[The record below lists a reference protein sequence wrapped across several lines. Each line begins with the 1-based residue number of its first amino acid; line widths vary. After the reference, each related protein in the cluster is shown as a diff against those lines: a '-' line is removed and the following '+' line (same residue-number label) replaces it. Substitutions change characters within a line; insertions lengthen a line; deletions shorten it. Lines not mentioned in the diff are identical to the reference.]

1 MIKVTLEHGATA
13 TLEMRATAAQALQAL
28 GVARD
33 KQVVAARINGAMA
46 DLSQPLTTDCTIA
59 PVRLDSPEGL
69 EIMRHSAAHL
79 MAEAVRNLFPGVKV
93 AIGPAIEAGFYYDF
107 DVPEPF
113 TPEDLAKIETH
124 MAELTAQ
131 NQPFRRDEV
140 AREQAINYFR
150 GEGEAYKVE
159 LLEEIPQDQVS
170 LYQQGSFIDLCRG
183 PHIPSTGYIKAFK
196 LTATSGAY
204 WRGDERRP
212 MLQRIY
218 GTAFATRKELAHHLE
233 LLEEAKR
240 RDHRRL
246 GRELELYS
254 IEEEAGPGMVIYH
267 PKGAL
272 LRSLIETFERR
283 EHLKRGYQ
291 LVMGPQMLKADLWK
305 RSGHWDNYRDNMYFT
320 EVEGQGYGIKPMNC
334 LAHMLIYKSKVRSYR
349 ELPLRFFELGTVLR
363 HERSGVLHGLTRVR
377 QFTQDDAHILCM
389 PEQVESEILGVLN
402 FVAEVMAIFGFD
414 YEVELSTR
422 PEKSIGSDAEWDLAT
437 NALTGALQTWGRP
450 YGVCAGEGAFY
461 GPKIDIKLKDAL
473 QRRWQCATI
482 QCDFTLPERFDLA
495 YIGPDGERHR
505 PVMLHRVILGSLER
519 FMGVLIEHFAG
530 AFPVWLAPVQA
541 IMLPITDRVH
551 TYAQEVAQ
559 ALRDADLRVEVDT
572 RPETLRYKIR
582 EAQVQKIPYMVIMG
596 DREAADRTLAPR
608 LRDGTEL
615 KGVPLEA
622 FIERLQKESQTPS
635 PGLETVSPKATKNGD
650 GPLIIDV
657 HGGGIA
663 GIGPMGPQK

>member
-1 MIKVTLEHGATA
+1 MIKVTLDHGATT
-13 TLEMRATAAQALQAL
+13 TLEPGATVAQAFQAL
-28 GVARD
+28 EVAADR
-33 KQVVAARINGAMA
+33 QVVAVRINGDQA
-46 DLSQPLTTDCTIA
+46 DLSRALTQDCTIA
-59 PVRLDSPEGL
+59 PIRLDSPEGL

-79 MAEAVRNLFPGVKV
+79 MAEAVRDLFPGVKV
-93 AIGPAIEAGFYYDF
+93 AIGPAIESGFYYDF

-113 TPEDLAKIETH
+113 TPEDLARIEAH
-124 MAELTAQ
+124 MAQLTAQ
-131 NQPFRRDEV
+131 DEPFRRDEMD
-140 AREQAINYFR
+140 REQAIGYFR
-150 GEGEAYKVE
+150 GQGEVYKVE
-159 LLEEIPQDQVS
+159 LLEEIPGDKVS
-170 LYQQGSFIDLCRG
+170 LYQQGNFIDLCRG
-183 PHIPSTGYIKAFK
+183 PHLPSTGYIKAFK

-218 GTAFATRKELAHHLE
+218 GTAFPSPEELAQHLE

-246 GRELELYS
+246 GRELGLFS

-272 LRSLIETFERR
+272 LRSFIEDFERR

-291 LVMGPQMLKADLWK
+291 MVMGPQMLKADLWK
-305 RSGHWDNYRDNMYFT
+305 RSGHWDNYRDHMYFT
-320 EVEGQGYGIKPMNC
+320 DVEGQMYGIKPMNC
-334 LAHMLIYKSKVRSYR
+334 VAHMLIYKSKVRSYR
-349 ELPLRFFELGTVLR
+349 ELPLRLFELGTVLR

-377 QFTQDDAHILCM
+377 QFTQDDAHILCT
-389 PEQVESEILGVLN
+389 PEQVESEILGVLK
-402 FVAEVMAIFGFD
+402 FVAEVMAIFGFE

-422 PEKSIGSDAEWDLAT
+422 PEKSIGTEAEWDLAT
-437 NALTGALQTWGRP
+437 NALMGALQTWGLP
-450 YGVCAGEGAFY
+450 YDRCEGEGAFY

-482 QCDFTLPERFDLA
+482 QCDFTLPERFDLT
-495 YIGPDGERHR
+495 YVGPDGERHR

-519 FMGVLIEHFAG
+519 FMGVLVEHFAG

-541 IMLPITDRVH
+541 ILLPITDRVH
-551 TYAQEVAQ
+551 PYAQEVAGL
-559 ALRDADLRVEVDT
+559 LREADLRVEVDT

-615 KGVPLEA
+615 KDVPLEA
-622 FIERLQKESQTPS
+622 FIQRLREESRIPS
-635 PGLETVSPKATKNGD
+635 PGL
-650 GPLIIDV
+650 
-657 HGGGIA
+657 
-663 GIGPMGPQK
+663 

>member
-1 MIKVTLEHGATA
+1 MIKVTLDQGATI
-13 TLEMRATAAQALQAL
+13 TLAPGATAAQAFEAL
-28 GVARD
+28 GLAKD
-33 KQVVAARINGAMA
+33 APVVAARINGDLV
-46 DLSQPLTTDCTIA
+46 DLSRPLAGDCTIA
-59 PVRLDSPEGL
+59 PIRLDSPEGL

-93 AIGPAIEAGFYYDF
+93 AIGPAIESGFYYDF
-107 DVPEPF
+107 GVPEPF

-124 MAELTAQ
+124 MTELTAQ
-131 NQPFRRDEV
+131 DLPFRRDDMS
-140 AREQAINYFR
+140 REQAINYFR
-150 GEGEAYKVE
+150 SEGEAYKVE
-159 LLEEIPQDQVS
+159 LLEEIPQEKVS
-170 LYQQGSFIDLCRG
+170 LYQQGNFIDLCRG
-183 PHIPSTGYIKAFK
+183 PHIPSTGYIRAFK

-218 GTAFATRKELAHHLE
+218 GTAFATKAELARHLE

-246 GRELELYS
+246 GRELELFS

-272 LRSLIETFERR
+272 LRSLIENFERR

-291 LVMGPQMLKADLWK
+291 MVMGPQMLKADLWK
-305 RSGHWDNYRDNMYFT
+305 RSGHWDNYRDHMYFT
-320 EVEGQGYGIKPMNC
+320 EVEGQMYGIKPMNC
-334 LAHMLIYKSKVRSYR
+334 LAHMLIYQSQIRSYR
-349 ELPLRFFELGTVLR
+349 DLPLRFFELGTVLR

-389 PEQVESEILGVLN
+389 PEQVEEEILEVLK

-422 PEKSIGSDAEWDLAT
+422 PEKSIGTDAEWELAD
-437 NALTGALQTWGRP
+437 NALVGALKTWGLP
-450 YGVCAGEGAFY
+450 YDICAGEGAFY

-473 QRRWQCATI
+473 GRRWQCATI

-541 IMLPITDRVH
+541 ILLPITDRTH
-551 TYAQEVAQ
+551 AYAQEVAGL
-559 ALRDADLRVEVDT
+559 LREADIRVEVDT
-572 RPETLRYKIR
+572 RQETLRYKIR
-582 EAQVQKIPYMVIMG
+582 EAQGQKIPYMVIMG

-615 KGVPLEA
+615 KGVSLED
-622 FIERLQKESQTPS
+622 FLQRLREESRTPS
-635 PGLETVSPKATKNGD
+635 PGLATVSPKAAKNGD
-650 GPLIIDV
+650 ESQQIDV

-663 GIGPMGPQK
+663 GIGPIGQ

>member
-1 MIKVTLEHGATA
+1 MIKVTLDHGSTITLEKGATV
-13 TLEMRATAAQALQAL
+13 AQALKAL
-28 GVARD
+28 DVAADR
-33 KQVVAARINGAMA
+33 QVVAARVNGNAV
-46 DLSQPLTTDCTIA
+46 DLTQPLEADCTVA
-59 PVRLDSPEGL
+59 PIPLDSPEGL

-79 MAEAVRNLFPGVKV
+79 MAEAVRDLFPGVKV
-93 AIGPAIEAGFYYDF
+93 AIGPAIEGGFYYDF

-113 TPEDLAKIETH
+113 TPEDLEKIEAH

-131 NQPFRRDEV
+131 DQPFRRDELS
-140 AREQAINYFR
+140 REQALRYFR
-150 GEGEAYKVE
+150 DQGEAYKVE
-159 LLEEIPQDQVS
+159 LLEEIPQENVS
-170 LYQQGSFIDLCRG
+170 LYQQGTFIDLCRG
-183 PHIPSTGYIKAFK
+183 PHIPSTGYLKAFK
-196 LTATSGAY
+196 LTAASGAY

-218 GTAFATRKELAHHLE
+218 GTAFATREELARHLE

-246 GRELELYS
+246 GRELGLFS

-272 LRSLIETFERR
+272 LRSLIEDFERR

-291 LVMGPQMLKADLWK
+291 MVMGPQMLKADLWR
-305 RSGHWDNYRDNMYFT
+305 RSGHWDNYRDHMYFT
-320 EVEGQGYGIKPMNC
+320 EVEGQMYGIKPMNC

-349 ELPLRFFELGTVLR
+349 ELPLRLFELGTVLR

-389 PEQVESEILGVLN
+389 PEQVESEILGVLE

-422 PEKSIGSDAEWDLAT
+422 PEKSIGTEAEWNLAT
-437 NALTGALQTWGRP
+437 NALIGALKTRGQP
-450 YGVCAGEGAFY
+450 YDICEGEGAFY

-482 QCDFTLPERFDLA
+482 QCDFTLPERFDLT
-495 YIGPDGERHR
+495 YVGPDGERHR

-519 FMGVLIEHFAG
+519 FMGVLVEHFAG

-541 IMLPITDRVH
+541 ILLPITDRVH
-551 TYAQEVAQ
+551 PYAQDVAR
-559 ALRDADLRVEVDT
+559 ALLDADLRVEVDT

-596 DREAADRTLAPR
+596 DREAAARTLAPR

-615 KGVPLEA
+615 KDVPVEA
-622 FIERLQKESQTPS
+622 FVQRLQEESRIPS
-635 PGLETVSPKATKNGD
+635 P
-650 GPLIIDV
+650 
-657 HGGGIA
+657 A
-663 GIGPMGPQK
+663 GSSS

>member
-1 MIKVTLEHGATA
+1 MIKVTLDRGPTITLEQGATV
-13 TLEMRATAAQALQAL
+13 AQAFQAL
-28 GVARD
+28 DVATD
-33 KQVVAARINGAMA
+33 HTVVAARLDGEAV
-46 DLSQPLTTDCTIA
+46 DLNHKLTQNCTIA
-59 PVRLDSPEGL
+59 PISLDSPQGL

-79 MAEAVRNLFPGVKV
+79 MAEAVRDLFPGVKV

-113 TPEDLAKIETH
+113 TPEDLIKIETH

-131 NQPFRRDEV
+131 DQPFRRDEMN
-140 AREQAINYFR
+140 REQAISYFKSQ
-150 GEGEAYKVE
+150 GEAYKVE
-159 LLEEIPQDQVS
+159 LLEEIPQDKVS
-170 LYQQGSFIDLCRG
+170 LYQQGNFIDLCRG
-183 PHIPSTGYIKAFK
+183 PHIPTTGFIKAFK

-218 GTAFATRKELAHHLE
+218 GTAFATQEELDRHLE

-246 GRELELYS
+246 GRELGLFS
-254 IEEEAGPGMVIYH
+254 IEEDAGPGMVIYH

-272 LRSLIETFERR
+272 LRSLIEDFERR

-291 LVMGPQMLKADLWK
+291 MVMGPQMLKADLWK

-320 EVEGQGYGIKPMNC
+320 EVEGQMYGIKPMNC
-334 LAHMLIYKSKVRSYR
+334 LAHMLIYKSRVRSYR

-389 PEQVESEILGVLN
+389 PEQVESEILGVLK
-402 FVAEVMAIFGFD
+402 FVSEVMAIFGFE

-422 PEKSIGSDAEWDLAT
+422 PEKSIGTDAEWDLAT
-437 NALTGALQTWGRP
+437 NALLGALKTWGVA
-450 YGVCAGEGAFY
+450 YGTCEGEGAFY

-482 QCDFTLPERFDLA
+482 QCDFTLPERFDLTYVGA
-495 YIGPDGERHR
+495 DGERHR

-519 FMGVLIEHFAG
+519 FMGVLVEHFAG

-541 IMLPITDRVH
+541 ILLPITDRVH
-551 TYAQEVAQ
+551 PYAQEVAR
-559 ALRDADLRVEVDT
+559 ALVDADLRVEVDI

-615 KGVPLEA
+615 KGIPLEA
-622 FIERLQKESQTPS
+622 FIQRLKEESRIPS
-635 PGLETVSPKATKNGD
+635 PGS
-650 GPLIIDV
+650 
-657 HGGGIA
+657 
-663 GIGPMGPQK
+663 

>member
-1 MIKVTLEHGATA
+1 MIKVTLDHGATA
-13 TLEMRATAAQALQAL
+13 TLEKGATVAQALKAL
-28 GVARD
+28 DVATDR
-33 KQVVAARINGAMA
+33 QVVAARINGNAV
-46 DLSQPLTTDCTIA
+46 DLSHPLEADCTVA
-59 PVRLDSPEGL
+59 PIPLDSPEGL

-79 MAEAVRNLFPGVKV
+79 MAEAVRDLFPGVKV

-113 TPEDLAKIETH
+113 TPEDLEKIEAH

-131 NQPFRRDEV
+131 DQPFRRDELS
-140 AREQAINYFR
+140 REQALHYFR
-150 GEGEAYKVE
+150 DQGEAYKVE
-159 LLEEIPQDQVS
+159 LLEEIPQEKVS
-170 LYQQGSFIDLCRG
+170 LYQQGTFIDLCRG
-183 PHIPSTGYIKAFK
+183 PHLPSTGYLQAFK

-218 GTAFATRKELAHHLE
+218 GTAFATREELARHLE

-246 GRELELYS
+246 GRELGLFS

-272 LRSLIETFERR
+272 LRSLIEDFERR

-291 LVMGPQMLKADLWK
+291 MVMGPQMLKADLWR
-305 RSGHWDNYRDNMYFT
+305 RSGHWDNYRDHMYFT
-320 EVEGQGYGIKPMNC
+320 EVEGQMYGIKPMNC

-349 ELPLRFFELGTVLR
+349 ELPLRLFELGTVLR

-389 PEQVESEILGVLN
+389 PEQVESEILGVLE

-422 PEKSIGSDAEWDLAT
+422 PEKSIGTEAEWGLAT
-437 NALTGALQTWGRP
+437 NALRGALKTWGVS
-450 YGVCAGEGAFY
+450 YGICEGEGAFY

-482 QCDFTLPERFDLA
+482 QCDFTLPERFDLT
-495 YIGPDGERHR
+495 YVGPDGERHR

-519 FMGVLIEHFAG
+519 FLGVLVEHFAG

-541 IMLPITDRVH
+541 ILLPITDRVH
-551 TYAQEVAQ
+551 AYAQEVSR
-559 ALRDADLRVEVDT
+559 ALLDADLRVEVDT

-582 EAQVQKIPYMVIMG
+582 EAQVQKIPYMVIIG
-596 DREAADRTLAPR
+596 DREAASHTLAPR
-608 LRDGTEL
+608 LRDGTEF
-615 KGVPLEA
+615 KDIPVET
-622 FIERLQKESQTPS
+622 FVQRLREESRIPS
-635 PGLETVSPKATKNGD
+635 PASSSS
-650 GPLIIDV
+650 
-657 HGGGIA
+657 
-663 GIGPMGPQK
+663 

>member
-1 MIKVTLEHGATA
+1 MIKVTLDHGSTITLEKGATV
-13 TLEMRATAAQALQAL
+13 AQALKAL
-28 GVARD
+28 DVATDR
-33 KQVVAARINGAMA
+33 QVVAARVNGNAV
-46 DLSQPLTTDCTIA
+46 DLSHPLEADCTVAPIA
-59 PVRLDSPEGL
+59 LDSSEGL

-79 MAEAVRNLFPGVKV
+79 MAEAVRDLFPGVKV
-93 AIGPAIEAGFYYDF
+93 AIGPAIEGGFYYDF

-113 TPEDLAKIETH
+113 TPEDLEKIEAH

-131 NQPFRRDEV
+131 DQPFRRDELS
-140 AREQAINYFR
+140 REQALHYFR
-150 GEGEAYKVE
+150 DQGEAYKVE
-159 LLEEIPQDQVS
+159 LLEEIPQENVS
-170 LYQQGSFIDLCRG
+170 LYQQGTFIDLCRG
-183 PHIPSTGYIKAFK
+183 PHLPSTGYLTAFK
-196 LTATSGAY
+196 LTAASGAY
-204 WRGDERRP
+204 WRGDEHRP

-218 GTAFATRKELAHHLE
+218 GTAFATRKELARHLE

-246 GRELELYS
+246 GRELGLFS

-272 LRSLIETFERR
+272 LRSLIEDFERR

-291 LVMGPQMLKADLWK
+291 MVMGPQMLKADLWK
-305 RSGHWDNYRDNMYFT
+305 RSGHWDNYRDHMYFT
-320 EVEGQGYGIKPMNC
+320 DVEGQMYGIKPMNC
-334 LAHMLIYKSKVRSYR
+334 LAHMLIYKSRVRSYR
-349 ELPLRFFELGTVLR
+349 ELPLRLFELGTVLR

-389 PEQVESEILGVLN
+389 PEQVESEILGVLE

-422 PEKSIGSDAEWDLAT
+422 PEKSIGTEAEWDLAT
-437 NALTGALQTWGRP
+437 TALIGALKTKGLS
-450 YGVCAGEGAFY
+450 YDICEGEGAFY

-482 QCDFTLPERFDLA
+482 QCDFTLPERFDLT
-495 YIGPDGERHR
+495 YVGPDGERHR

-519 FMGVLIEHFAG
+519 FIGVLVEHFAG

-541 IMLPITDRVH
+541 ILLPITDRVH
-551 TYAQEVAQ
+551 AYAQEVAR
-559 ALRDADLRVEVDT
+559 ALLAADLRVEVDT

-582 EAQVQKIPYMVIMG
+582 EAQVQKVPYMVIMG
-596 DREAADRTLAPR
+596 DREAAARTLAPR

-615 KGVPLEA
+615 KDVPVEA
-622 FIERLQKESQTPS
+622 FVQRLREESRIPS
-635 PGLETVSPKATKNGD
+635 P
-650 GPLIIDV
+650 
-657 HGGGIA
+657 A
-663 GIGPMGPQK
+663 GSSS

>member
-1 MIKVTLEHGATA
+1 MIKVTLDHGPTTTLEQGATI
-13 TLEMRATAAQALQAL
+13 AQALQAL
-28 GVARD
+28 DVAADR
-33 KQVVAARINGAMA
+33 QVVAARINGGML
-46 DLSQPLTTDCTIA
+46 DLSQVLSADCTIS
-59 PVRLDSPEGL
+59 PIRLDSPEGL

-79 MAEAVRNLFPGVKV
+79 MAEAVRDLFPGVKV
-93 AIGPAIEAGFYYDF
+93 AIGPAIESGFYYDF

-113 TPEDLAKIETH
+113 TPEDLEKIEAR

-131 NQPFRRDEV
+131 DQPFRRDEMN
-140 AREQAINYFR
+140 REQAIRYFQS
-150 GEGEAYKVE
+150 EGEAFKVE
-159 LLEEIPQDQVS
+159 LLEEIPQEKVS
-170 LYQQGSFIDLCRG
+170 LYQQGSFSDLRRG
-183 PHIPSTGYIKAFK
+183 PHIPSTGYIRAFK

-218 GTAFATRKELAHHLE
+218 GTAFPTREELARHLE

-246 GRELELYS
+246 GRELGLFS
-254 IEEEAGPGMVIYH
+254 IEEEAGAGMVIYH

-272 LRSLIETFERR
+272 LRSFIENFERR

-291 LVMGPQMLKADLWK
+291 MVMGPQMLKADLWK
-305 RSGHWDNYRDNMYFT
+305 RSGHWDNYRDHMYFT
-320 EVEGQGYGIKPMNC
+320 EVEGQLYGIKPMNC

-389 PEQVESEILGVLN
+389 PEQVESEILGVLK

-422 PEKSIGSDAEWDLAT
+422 PEKSIGTDAEWELAS
-437 NALTGALQTWGRP
+437 NALMGALKTWGLP
-450 YGVCAGEGAFY
+450 YDICAGEGAFY

-482 QCDFTLPERFDLA
+482 QCDFTLPERFDLH
-495 YIGPDGERHR
+495 YVGPDGERHR

-519 FMGVLIEHFAG
+519 FLGVLIEHFAG

-541 IMLPITDRVH
+541 ILLPITDRVH
-551 TYAQEVAQ
+551 AYAQEVAG
-559 ALRDADLRVEVDT
+559 ALWDADLRVEVDT

-622 FIERLQKESQTPS
+622 FIQRLQEESRIPS
-635 PGLETVSPKATKNGD
+635 PAKS
-650 GPLIIDV
+650 I
-657 HGGGIA
+657 
-663 GIGPMGPQK
+663 

>member
-1 MIKVTLEHGATA
+1 MPFLLRPSMIKVTLNHGRTIALEPGATV
-13 TLEMRATAAQALQAL
+13 TQALQAL
-28 GVARD
+28 EVAADR
-33 KQVVAARINGAMA
+33 QVVAARINGDMV
-46 DLSQPLTTDCTIA
+46 DLSRPLTQDCTIV
-59 PVRLDSPEGL
+59 PIRLDSPEGL

-79 MAEAVRNLFPGVKV
+79 MAEAVRDLFPGVKV
-93 AIGPAIEAGFYYDF
+93 AIGPAIESGFYYDF

-113 TPEDLAKIETH
+113 TPEDLDKIEAH
-124 MAELTAQ
+124 MAELTRQ
-131 NQPFRRDEV
+131 DQPFRRDEV
-140 AREQAINYFR
+140 NREQAIGYFK
-150 GEGEAYKVE
+150 GQGEAYKVE
-159 LLEEIPQDQVS
+159 LLEEIPQEKVS
-170 LYQQGSFIDLCRG
+170 LYQQGNFIDLCRG
-183 PHIPSTGYIKAFK
+183 PHIPSTGYIQAFK

-218 GTAFATRKELAHHLE
+218 GTAFPTRQELVHHLE

-246 GRELELYS
+246 GRELELFS

-272 LRSLIETFERR
+272 LRSLIENFERR

-291 LVMGPQMLKADLWK
+291 MVMGPQMLKADLWK
-305 RSGHWDNYRDNMYFT
+305 RSGHWDNYRDHMYFS
-320 EVEGQGYGIKPMNC
+320 EVEGQVYGIKPMNC
-334 LAHMLIYKSKVRSYR
+334 VAHMLIYKSKVRSYR

-389 PEQVESEILGVLN
+389 PEQVESEILGVLE

-422 PEKSIGSDAEWDLAT
+422 PEKSIGTEAEWELAT
-437 NALTGALQTWGRP
+437 NALLGALKTWKRP
-450 YGVCAGEGAFY
+450 YNLCEGEGAFY

-482 QCDFTLPERFDLA
+482 QCDFTLPERFDLTFV
-495 YIGPDGERHR
+495 GPDGERHR

-519 FMGVLIEHFAG
+519 FIGVLVEHFAG

-541 IMLPITDRVH
+541 ILLPITDRVH
-551 TYAQEVAQ
+551 AYAQEVAQ
-559 ALRDADLRVEVDT
+559 ALWDADLRVEVDD

-608 LRDGTEL
+608 LRDGTEF
-615 KGVPLEA
+615 KGIPLET
-622 FIERLQKESQTPS
+622 FIQRLKEESRIPS
-635 PGLETVSPKATKNGD
+635 PANSANFRR
-650 GPLIIDV
+650 
-657 HGGGIA
+657 
-663 GIGPMGPQK
+663 

>member
-1 MIKVTLEHGATA
+1 MIKVTLDQGPTITLEQGATV
-13 TLEMRATAAQALQAL
+13 AQALQAL
-28 GVARD
+28 NLATD
-33 KQVVAARINGAMA
+33 HNVVAARINGDAV
-46 DLSQPLTTDCTIA
+46 DLNSPLTQDCTLGPI
-59 PVRLDSPEGL
+59 PLDSPEGL

-79 MAEAVRNLFPGVKV
+79 MAEAVRDLFPGVRV

-113 TPEDLAKIETH
+113 TPEDLTKIEAH

-131 NQPFRRDEV
+131 DQPFRRDEML
-140 AREQAINYFR
+140 REQAIGYFK
-150 GEGEAYKVE
+150 GQGEAYKVE
-159 LLEEIPQDQVS
+159 LLEEIPQDKVS
-170 LYQQGSFIDLCRG
+170 LYQQGNFIDLCRG

-204 WRGDERRP
+204 WRGDEHRP

-218 GTAFATRKELAHHLE
+218 GTAFATQEELTHHLE

-246 GRELELYS
+246 GRELGLFS

-272 LRSLIETFERR
+272 LRSLIENFERR

-291 LVMGPQMLKADLWK
+291 IVMGPQMLKADLWK

-320 EVEGQGYGIKPMNC
+320 EVEGQMYGIKPMNC

-349 ELPLRFFELGTVLR
+349 ELPLRFFELGTVMR

-389 PEQVESEILGVLN
+389 PEQVESEILGVLQ
-402 FVAEVMAIFGFD
+402 FVSEVMGIFGFE

-422 PEKSIGSDAEWDLAT
+422 PEKSIGTDAEWDLAT
-437 NALTGALQTWGRP
+437 NALIGALATWGVA
-450 YGVCAGEGAFY
+450 YGICEGDGAFY

-482 QCDFTLPERFDLA
+482 QCDFTLPERFDLN
-495 YIGPDGERHR
+495 YVGDDGERHR

-541 IMLPITDRVH
+541 VLLPITDRVH
-551 TYAQEVAQ
+551 PYAQEVAR
-559 ALRDADLRVEVDT
+559 ALLDADLRVEVDT
-572 RPETLRYKIR
+572 RQESLRYKIR

-615 KGVPLEA
+615 KGIQLEA
-622 FIERLQKESQTPS
+622 FIERLKEESQIPKP
-635 PGLETVSPKATKNGD
+635 PGS
-650 GPLIIDV
+650 
-657 HGGGIA
+657 
-663 GIGPMGPQK
+663 

>member
-1 MIKVTLEHGATA
+1 MIKVTLDHGPTITLEPGATV
-13 TLEMRATAAQALQAL
+13 AQAFQAL
-28 GVARD
+28 DVGGDR
-33 KQVVAARINGAMA
+33 QVVAARINGEMV
-46 DLSQPLTTDCTIA
+46 DLSRPLTQDCTLVPIS
-59 PVRLDSPEGL
+59 LDSPEGL
-69 EIMRHSAAHL
+69 EIIRHSTAHL
-79 MAEAVRNLFPGVKV
+79 MAEAVRDMFPGVKV
-93 AIGPAIEAGFYYDF
+93 AIGPAIEGGFYYDF

-113 TPEDLAKIETH
+113 TPEDLTKIEAH
-124 MAELTAQ
+124 MSELTALD
-131 NQPFRRDEV
+131 QPFRRDEV
-140 AREQAINYFR
+140 NREQALGYFR
-150 GEGEAYKVE
+150 GQNEPYKVE
-159 LLEEIPQDQVS
+159 LLEEIPQEKVS
-170 LYQQGSFIDLCRG
+170 LYQQGNFIDLCRG

-218 GTAFATRKELAHHLE
+218 GTAFPTPEELAHHLE

-246 GRELELYS
+246 GRELELFS

-272 LRSLIETFERR
+272 LRSLIEDFERR

-291 LVMGPQMLKADLWK
+291 MVMGPQMLKADLWK
-305 RSGHWDNYRDNMYFT
+305 RSGHWDNYRDHMYFS
-320 EVEGQGYGIKPMNC
+320 EVEGQLYGIKPMNC
-334 LAHMLIYKSKVRSYR
+334 VAHMLIYKSRVRSYR

-389 PEQVESEILGVLN
+389 PEQVESEILGVLE
-402 FVAEVMAIFGFD
+402 FVAEVMAIFGFE

-422 PEKSIGSDAEWDLAT
+422 PEKSIGTEAEWDLAT
-437 NALTGALQTWGRP
+437 NALIGALQTWGLP
-450 YGVCAGEGAFY
+450 YNVCAGEGAFY

-482 QCDFTLPERFDLA
+482 QCDFTLPERFDLT
-495 YIGPDGERHR
+495 YVGPDGERHR

-519 FMGVLIEHFAG
+519 FIGVLVEHFAG

-541 IMLPITDRVH
+541 ILLPITDRVH
-551 TYAQEVAQ
+551 PYAQEVAR
-559 ALRDADLRVEVDT
+559 ALGEADLRVELDT

-596 DREAADRTLAPR
+596 DREAASRTLAPR

-615 KGVPLEA
+615 KDVPLEA
-622 FIERLQKESQTPS
+622 FVQRLREESRIPS
-635 PGLETVSPKATKNGD
+635 PAKSS
-650 GPLIIDV
+650 
-657 HGGGIA
+657 
-663 GIGPMGPQK
+663 